1 MRARTLVI
9 PPLGVFFVAAGVL
22 QAQPPDAQTVRK
34 QINLTAAKRRW
45 TYPRPP
51 AHFESNG

>member
-51 AHFESNG
+51 ARFGSSG